1 MGWIRQEERENGKGR
16 WIKRNTEEG
25 GKERKREEQNRD
37 TKKHPSPRITN
48 HDHRSTTY
56 GDVMRGR
63 KAKKNRKGHEI
74 LVEIRKKGTTNAA
87 QRDQATRVESIR
99 YHLHLLPPVGFFRI
113 LGCGTYS

>member
-1 MGWIRQEERENGKGR
+1 MGWIRQEERENGKGK

-63 KAKKNRKGHEI
+63 KAKKNRKG
-74 LVEIRKKGTTNAA
+74 T
-87 QRDQATRVESIR
+87 
-99 YHLHLLPPVGFFRI
+99 
-113 LGCGTYS
+113 

>member
-1 MGWIRQEERENGKGR
+1 MGWIRQEERENGKGKGR
-16 WIKRNTEEG
+16 WIKRNTEREG
-25 GKERKREEQNRD
+25 KREKEKNR
-37 TKKHPSPRITN
+37 TVTPRSNPSPRITN

-63 KAKKNRKGHEI
+63 KAKKNRKEHEI

-99 YHLHLLPPVGFFRI
+99 YHLHLLPPLVFSG
-113 LGCGTYS
+113 S